1 MRTIQY
7 TIEPEDT
14 GKKVEEFLMKKQG
27 FSRRVITALKKLP
40 EGMLLN
46 GVHTRTVDLLQAGD
60 LLEINLPET
69 AKRMPLCEIPVDIL
83 LEDEDVIVY
92 NKPAGMP
99 VHQSGG
105 HIFGTLDGV
114 YAAHCAATGQVTP
127 FRPINRL
134 DKDTTGAVV
143 AARNQIAAGKLWKAV
158 TKRYVAVVEGI
169 PRYSRR
175 LIRLPIERERPMELK
190 RIVTPE
196 GQDAVTWYRVLE
208 EGKDCALLE
217 FLLYTGRT
225 HQIRVHMS
233 CLGNPLVGDLLY
245 GTPSEDIGRQ
255 ALHCAR
261 VFFPHPLTG
270 ACTTVDAPPPED
282 FLQLLEK
289 RGLTWDPSR
298 LMEKQ
303 PPLEELE
310 GDFIVP
316 RGEIFLPQ
324 DP

>member
-114 YAAHCAATGQVTP
+114 YAAHCAATGPGDALSPHQP
-127 FRPINRL
+127 
-134 DKDTTGAVV
+134 
-143 AARNQIAAGKLWKAV
+143 AGQGYHRSGGIGPEPDCRGKAV
-158 TKRYVAVVEGI
+158 EGCHQAVCGGGGGD
-169 PRYSRR
+169 P
-175 LIRLPIERERPMELK
+175 
-190 RIVTPE
+190 
-196 GQDAVTWYRVLE
+196 
-208 EGKDCALLE
+208 AL
-217 FLLYTGRT
+217 F
-225 HQIRVHMS
+225 
-233 CLGNPLVGDLLY
+233 
-245 GTPSEDIGRQ
+245 
-255 ALHCAR
+255 
-261 VFFPHPLTG
+261 
-270 ACTTVDAPPPED
+270 PPP
-282 FLQLLEK
+282 
-289 RGLTWDPSR
+289 DP
-298 LMEKQ
+298 
-303 PPLEELE
+303 
-310 GDFIVP
+310 FAH
-316 RGEIFLPQ
+316 
-324 DP
+324 

>member
-1 MRTIQY
+1 MRTIKY
-7 TIEPEDT
+7 IISDEDA

-46 GVHTRTVDLLQAGD
+46 GVHIRTVDALHAGD
-60 LLEINLPET
+60 QLEVNLPET
-69 AKRMPLCEIPVDIL
+69 AKRMPLCHIPVEVL

-114 YAAHCAATGQVTP
+114 YAAHCAAAGQVTP

-158 TKRYVAVVEGI
+158 TKRYIAVVAGI
-169 PRYSRR
+169 PRYPRR

-196 GQDAVTWYRVLE
+196 GQDAVTWYRVLG
-208 EGKDCALLE
+208 EGRDCALLE

-225 HQIRVHMS
+225 HQIRVHMA
-233 CLGNPLVGDLLY
+233 CLGHPLLGDPLY
-245 GTPSEDIGRQ
+245 GVPSEEIDRQ

-261 VFFPHPLTG
+261 ISFPHPLTG
-270 ACTTVDAPPPED
+270 EQTTVDAPPPED
-282 FLQLLEK
+282 FLKLLK
-289 RGLTWDPSR
+289 RRGLTWDFDC
-298 LMEKQ
+298 LTKEQ

-310 GDFIVP
+310 KDFIVP
-316 RGEIFLPQ
+316 KGEIFLPQ
-324 DP
+324 DS

>member
-46 GVHTRTVDLLQAGD
+46 GVHTRTVD

-175 LIRLPIERERPMELK
+175 LIRLPIERECPMELK

-208 EGKDCALLE
+208 EGKECALLE

-233 CLGNPLVGDLLY
+233 CLGNPLVGDPLY
-245 GTPSEDIGRQ
+245 GAPSEDIGRQ

-270 ACTTVDAPPPED
+270 TCTAVDAPPPED

-303 PPLEELE
+303 PALEELE